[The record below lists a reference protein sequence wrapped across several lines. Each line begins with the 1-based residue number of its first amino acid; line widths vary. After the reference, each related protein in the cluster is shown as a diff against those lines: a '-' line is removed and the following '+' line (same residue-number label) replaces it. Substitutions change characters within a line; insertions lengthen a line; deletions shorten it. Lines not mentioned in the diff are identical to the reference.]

1 MTKRRL
7 SSVLLLFVTLATL
20 ALPTVQ
26 AQSSDAEAE
35 RAATEAQLEAIQQ
48 ELEKRQADM
57 GERERR
63 LSRTERQLQQME
75 AQISAV
81 ATELNDTE
89 NALRDI
95 QLRLDELATQLQ
107 QLQAQEKRQLELLEK
122 QVDTAYRGGQHD
134 FLKMVLNQN
143 DPARV
148 ERMLT
153 YYQYLNEARIEE
165 IEAVLAT
172 RVEIEQVRE
181 QVAAQE
187 QQLAQRRQQQQ
198 RQQTVLREQQ
208 SEQQQLVAKLQRE
221 LVSDTQRIEQLRQDQ
236 AELEN
241 VLDAIIAALRDDV
254 QLNGLSKQKG
264 SLRWPTEGRVQR
276 LFATSRSGS
285 VDWKGVLIDG
295 DSGQAVVSIADG
307 RVLYAN
313 WMRGFGLL
321 LIIDHG
327 DGYMSLY
334 GHNQTILPQV
344 GSKVRTG
351 ETVALMGQSG
361 GRSEPALYFEIR
373 VRGNAVNPTQWCR

>member
-1 MTKRRL
+1 M
-7 SSVLLLFVTLATL
+7 
-20 ALPTVQ
+20 
-26 AQSSDAEAE
+26 
-35 RAATEAQLEAIQQ
+35 I
-48 ELEKRQADM
+48 
-57 GERERR
+57 
-63 LSRTERQLQQME
+63 
-75 AQISAV
+75 
-81 ATELNDTE
+81 
-89 NALRDI
+89 
-95 QLRLDELATQLQ
+95 
-107 QLQAQEKRQLELLEK
+107 
-122 QVDTAYRGGQHD
+122 
-134 FLKMVLNQN
+134 LNQN
-143 DPARV
+143 DPVRV

-172 RVEIEQVRE
+172 RAEIEQVRQ

-187 QQLAQRRQQQQ
+187 QQLAQRQQQQQ

-236 AELEN
+236 AQLEN
-241 VLDAIIAALRDDV
+241 VLDAIIAALREDV
-254 QLNGLSKQKG
+254 QLRGLSHLKG
-264 SLRWPTEGRVQR
+264 SLRWPTEGNVQR
-276 LFATSRSGS
+276 LFATSRSGA

-295 DSGQAVVSIADG
+295 ESGQAVVSIADG

-321 LIIDHG
+321 LVIDHG

-334 GHNQTILPQV
+334 GHNQTILPAV
-344 GSKVRTG
+344 GSKVRAG

-361 GRSEPALYFEIR
+361 GRSDAALYFEIR